1 MSPYNHELALAPP
14 FLFFFVVVVV
24 VVERFFPLVLPIPDY
39 HSKTCPR
46 KLTRENVTE
55 MPLYHLPAAHT

>member
-1 MSPYNHELALAPP
+1 MSPYNHALALAPP

-24 VVERFFPLVLPIPDY
+24 ERFIPLVLPIPDY
-39 HSKTCPR
+39 HSKTSPR

-55 MPLYHLPAAHT
+55 MLLYHLPAAHT